1 MSSSLSPWNSVCV
14 LYYVENLRNV
24 YTNLNKSGG
33 IKDKVE
39 FSSKE
44 LYKDNIIVLVIE
56 ETIEHLNCM

>member
-1 MSSSLSPWNSVCV
+1 MSRSLSHWNSVCV
-14 LYYVENLRNV
+14 LYYVKNLRNV